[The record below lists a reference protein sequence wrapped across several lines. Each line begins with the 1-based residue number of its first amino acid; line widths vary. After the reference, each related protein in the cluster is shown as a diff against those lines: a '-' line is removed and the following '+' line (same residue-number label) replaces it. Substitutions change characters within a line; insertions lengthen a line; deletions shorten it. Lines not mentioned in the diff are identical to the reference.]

1 MRRRKKIQ
9 TDFIKFLLEKHFE
22 DELEPDEEMILPED
36 GDDEEDEVP
45 FRKKRFKPID
55 IPLRDDEE
63 ELVDYDDEED
73 TDTGDDDDIIIEK
86 LLKEYT
92 KLKRQYENNRI
103 RYKRK

>member
-1 MRRRKKIQ
+1 MRRRKIQ
-9 TDFIKFLLEKHFE
+9 TDFIKFLLEKHSE

-36 GDDEEDEVP
+36 GDEEDEVP
-45 FRKKRFKPID
+45 FRKKRFKPFD
-55 IPLRDDEE
+55 IPLRDDDEE
-63 ELVDYDDEED
+63 FVDYDDEED
-73 TDTGDDDDIIIEK
+73 TGEDDDIIIEK